1 MAHVKLT
8 DDGSVWVAL
17 VYSTKGD
24 PEPTVMRPK
33 YVNFKDV
40 ASEIKFNT
48 SILAPYKA
56 HDHDIV
62 LELRTSLPHQPIY
75 NLSEQELK
83 VL

>member
-1 MAHVKLT
+1 MA
-8 DDGSVWVAL
+8 SV
-17 VYSTKGD
+17 YFTKGD